1 MFVELTPLF
10 RRPSGLGW
18 FFFGRGTF
26 FVSSKSP
33 FGIIQSFFFFFLA
46 SEALFHFVLRRAD
59 PLTGTTPRWLVVLL
73 VASHFSVLRYLSPPW
88 DLRRGKKK
96 SQKRLTIE
104 LLAH

>member
-1 MFVELTPLF
+1 MAWGVFFLAGALFSFRANPL
-10 RRPSGLGW
+10 LGQ
-18 FFFGRGTF
+18 
-26 FVSSKSP
+26 SSR
-33 FGIIQSFFFFFLA
+33 FFFFLA

-96 SQKRLTIE
+96 KPKTIDD
-104 LLAH
+104 